1 MGRQHVAAAFLL
13 GTLYVYTVVGVCII
27 PMWGTRSPGS
37 ITAFCLVGVYVLWF
51 LSCYLRAVFTKPGHP
66 SPKWKHRP
74 HVFVSNISQRKKK
87 AQKEAQ
93 GSPATSLIDEPP
105 SALPSAP
112 ISKAEPAAPAQMVTG
127 FMQKD
132 GPSTYSES
140 ELEACEAQPLLHNQY
155 ERVANAETTEPAEVR
170 EPPDC
175 ERVEAETEWP
185 YCSICSVYKPVR
197 THHCKRCNRC
207 TLKMDH
213 HCFWINNCVGFYN
226 HKFFFQALCL
236 GFFGCIATLC
246 FLTARIGLLPF
257 SIQLLQHHN
266 AKEITHLILFCL
278 SGVGALV
285 QSFTLGSMFFFHVRL
300 ILHNRTHIEHHCCK
314 GQNQDCNFDQG
325 VKYNVKDLM
334 GSNLLY
340 WICPLQYKPFV
351 NSEGDNYIPIYYVQH
366 NYELSINF

>member
-93 GSPATSLIDEPP
+93 GSSATNLTDEPPP
-105 SALPSAP
+105 SALPPAT

-132 GPSTYSES
+132 GPNTYSES

-155 ERVANAETTEPAEVR
+155 EHVANAETTEPVEVR

-185 YCSICSVYKPVR
+185 YCSICRSSPTLKALTSMLYLPQTMQSVYIKNGPPLDSIITNSFSKLFV
-197 THHCKRCNRC
+197 
-207 TLKMDH
+207 L
-213 HCFWINNCVGFYN
+213 
-226 HKFFFQALCL
+226 A
-236 GFFGCIATLC
+236 
-246 FLTARIGLLPF
+246 FLAVLQPYVSLLP
-257 SIQLLQHHN
+257 
-266 AKEITHLILFCL
+266 A
-278 SGVGALV
+278 
-285 QSFTLGSMFFFHVRL
+285 LGSYHLNIIVVRDKTKIVTL
-300 ILHNRTHIEHHCCK
+300 IK
-314 GQNQDCNFDQG
+314 
-325 VKYNVKDLM
+325 V
-334 GSNLLY
+334 
-340 WICPLQYKPFV
+340 
-351 NSEGDNYIPIYYVQH
+351 
-366 NYELSINF
+366 